1 MDIYE
6 AIRHRRSHRLYR
18 PDLLPR
24 EVLERVIEAALWAP
38 SGMNLQAWEIT
49 VMAGKVRDEFVALC
63 SQAITHL
70 LPIMQKA
77 QVPEKGQQLVMK
89 FFKDL
94 GGAPVVLA
102 VTIDK
107 NPLDPSNHA
116 NLQSGA
122 ALMQNLLLAAHAE
135 GLGSCW
141 MTGVAFVEQEI
152 LDFLG
157 KPQPATA
164 GHHPHGLLGQR
175 AAGAAAE
182 TPGSALAGV
191 LIKSEYWGRA
201 RERGFLPSPDTPSQP
216 CKVALEGGTKA
227 PTSRA

>member
-6 AIRHRRSHRLYR
+6 AIRNRRSHRLYR
-18 PDLLPR
+18 PDLPPR

-49 VMAGKVRDEFVALC
+49 VMAGKVRNEFVALC

-107 NPLDPSNHA
+107 NPLDPSNNA

-157 KPQPATA
+157 KPNQQLLAITPMGYSAKEPPA
-164 GHHPHGLLGQR
+164 PPRKPREVRWLG
-175 AAGAAAE
+175 
-182 TPGSALAGV
+182 
-191 LIKSEYWGRA
+191 
-201 RERGFLPSPDTPSQP
+201 F
-216 CKVALEGGTKA
+216 
-227 PTSRA
+227 